1 MAYPKSKSEAEKI
14 VLDANGT
21 KVRYIS
27 QINGM
32 ITLCKEKWYTV
43 WTTSQW
49 SRFSKCTFELNYD
62 NAVKP
67 VKRIRVSKK
76 A

>member
-27 QINGM
+27 QINGV
-32 ITLCKEKWYTV
+32 CVYSV
-43 WTTSQW
+43 
-49 SRFSKCTFELNYD
+49 
-62 NAVKP
+62 
-67 VKRIRVSKK
+67 
-76 A
+76 